1 MHILVRDLGR
11 DGRGRLVRLVFGAD
25 ALARSATSL
34 GDVGHVYGR
43 GGCFEGASRELR
55 GSLLSSGIGG
65 TVCGALKS
73 KERRSYSNN
82 EWIFRLVQYADEWSL
97 SEEEVAVDR

>member
-1 MHILVRDLGR
+1 
-11 DGRGRLVRLVFGAD
+11 
-25 ALARSATSL
+25 
-34 GDVGHVYGR
+34 
-43 GGCFEGASRELR
+43 
-55 GSLLSSGIGG
+55 
-65 TVCGALKS
+65 VCGALKS